1 MTDTDT
7 KLYCIGC
14 GPGDPDLLTLKAI
27 DIIKNADVIY
37 APTARE
43 GKPSFALSIVE
54 RFLNKDTEINQLV
67 FPMIKDFDKLK
78 ENWKNNAM
86 EITNSIRNG
95 KKTVYLTVG
104 DPSLYST
111 WIYVYREII
120 NNHKDIK
127 VEIIP
132 GITSI
137 FSFSAEI
144 KTPVGEGEEII
155 GIIPACYNL
164 DRLKIAAQCCDT
176 MVFLKDGR
184 YFNKVIEI
192 LADSGF
198 PEDSDVFIAQ
208 EVSTNSE
215 ALQKRKLSELLKN
228 PNENNDKYFSIM
240 IAKKKK

>member
-1 MTDTDT
+1 MAYP

-27 DIIKNADVIY
+27 NLIKNADIIY
-37 APTARE
+37 TPTARE
-43 GKPSFALSIVE
+43 GKPSVALSIVE
-54 RFLNKDTEINQLV
+54 GFLNKDTEIQQLV
-67 FPMIKDFDKLK
+67 FPMIKDFNKLK
-78 ENWKNNAM
+78 ENWKDNTK

-95 KKTVYLTVG
+95 KRAIYLTVG

-111 WIYVYREII
+111 WIYIYREIT
-120 NNHKDIK
+120 NAHKDIE
-127 VEIIP
+127 VEVIP

-144 KTPVGEGEEII
+144 KTPIGEGEEII

-164 DRLKIAAQCCDT
+164 DRLKTAAQCCDT
-176 MVFLKDGR
+176 LIFLKDGR
-184 YFNKVIEI
+184 YFNSVLEI
-192 LADSGF
+192 LMESGF
-198 PEDSDVFIAQ
+198 PGESDIFIAQ
-208 EVSTNSE
+208 DVSTNSE
-215 ALQKRKLSELLKN
+215 ALQKKKLSELLRN

>member
-1 MTDTDT
+1 MAYP

-27 DIIKNADVIY
+27 NIIKNADIIY
-37 APTARE
+37 TPTARE
-43 GKPSFALSIVE
+43 GKPSVALSIVE
-54 RFLNKDTEINQLV
+54 RFLNKDTEIQQLV
-67 FPMIKDFDKLK
+67 FPMIKDFNKLK
-78 ENWKNNAM
+78 ENWKDNTK

-95 KKTVYLTVG
+95 KRAIYLTVG

-111 WIYVYREII
+111 WIYIYREIT
-120 NNHKDIK
+120 NAHKDIE
-127 VEIIP
+127 VEVIP

-144 KTPVGEGEEII
+144 KTPIGEGEEII

-164 DRLKIAAQCCDT
+164 DRLKTAAQCCDT
-176 MVFLKDGR
+176 LIFLKDGR
-184 YFNKVIEI
+184 YFNSVLEI
-192 LADSGF
+192 LMESGF
-198 PEDSDVFIAQ
+198 PGESDIFIAQ
-208 EVSTNSE
+208 DVSTNSE
-215 ALQKRKLSELLKN
+215 ALQKKKLSELLRN

>member
-1 MTDTDT
+1 MAYP

-27 DIIKNADVIY
+27 NIIKNADIVY
-37 APTARE
+37 TPTARE
-43 GKPSFALSIVE
+43 GKPSVALSIVE
-54 RFLNKDTEINQLV
+54 GFLNKDTEIQQLV
-67 FPMIKDFDKLK
+67 FPMIKDFNKLK
-78 ENWKNNAM
+78 ENWKDNTK

-95 KKTVYLTVG
+95 KRAIYLTVG

-111 WIYVYREII
+111 WIYIYREIT
-120 NNHKDIK
+120 NAHKDIE
-127 VEIIP
+127 VEVIP

-144 KTPVGEGEEII
+144 KTPIGEGEEII

-164 DRLKIAAQCCDT
+164 DRLKTAAQCCDT
-176 MVFLKDGR
+176 LIFLKDGR
-184 YFNKVIEI
+184 YFNSVLEI
-192 LADSGF
+192 LMESGF
-198 PEDSDVFIAQ
+198 PGESEIFIAQ
-208 EVSTNSE
+208 DVSTNSE
-215 ALQKRKLSELLKN
+215 ALQKKKLSELLRN

>member
-1 MTDTDT
+1 MTNP

-27 DIIKNADVIY
+27 NIIKNADIIY
-37 APTARE
+37 TPTARE
-43 GKPSFALSIVE
+43 GKPSVALSIVE
-54 RFLNKDTEINQLV
+54 KFLNKDTVIHQLI
-67 FPMIKDFDKLK
+67 FPMIKDFNNLK
-78 ENWKNNAM
+78 ENWKNNTI
-86 EITNSIRNG
+86 EITNSIREG

-111 WIYVYREII
+111 WIYIYKEII
-120 NNHKDIK
+120 KEHKDIE
-127 VEIIP
+127 VEIVP

-144 KTPVGEGEEII
+144 KTPIGEGEEII

-176 MVFLKDGR
+176 LVFLKDGR
-184 YFNKVIEI
+184 HFNNVIEI
-192 LADSGF
+192 LMNSGF
-198 PEDSDVFIAQ
+198 PEDSDIFIAQ
-208 EVSTNSE
+208 DVSTNSE
-215 ALQKRKLSELLKN
+215 ALQKRKLSEIARN

>member
-1 MTDTDT
+1 MAYP

-27 DIIKNADVIY
+27 NIIRNADIIY
-37 APTARE
+37 TPTARE
-43 GKPSFALSIVE
+43 GKPSVALSIVE
-54 RFLNKDTEINQLV
+54 GFLNKDTEIQQLV
-67 FPMIKDFDKLK
+67 FPMIKDFNKLK
-78 ENWKNNAM
+78 ENWKDNTK

-95 KKTVYLTVG
+95 KRAIYLTVG

-111 WIYVYREII
+111 WIYIYREIT
-120 NNHKDIK
+120 NAHKDIE
-127 VEIIP
+127 VEVIP

-144 KTPVGEGEEII
+144 KTPIGEGEEII

-164 DRLKIAAQCCDT
+164 DRLKTAAKCCDT
-176 MVFLKDGR
+176 LIFLKDGR
-184 YFNKVIEI
+184 YFNSVLEI
-192 LADSGF
+192 LMESGF
-198 PEDSDVFIAQ
+198 PGESDIFIAQ
-208 EVSTNSE
+208 DVSTNSE
-215 ALQKRKLSELLKN
+215 ALQKKKLSELLRN

>member
-1 MTDTDT
+1 MLNP

-27 DIIKNADVIY
+27 NILKSADVVY
-37 APTARE
+37 TPTARE
-43 GKPSFALSIVE
+43 GKPSVALSIVQK
-54 RFLNKDTEINQLV
+54 FLNRDSKINQLV
-67 FPMIKDFDKLK
+67 FPMIKDFSKLK
-78 ENWKNNAM
+78 ETWRNNAV
-86 EITNSIRNG
+86 EIADSVRKG

-111 WIYVYREII
+111 WIYVYRELI
-120 NNHKDIK
+120 NTHKDIEI
-127 VEIIP
+127 EIIP

-144 KTPVGEGEEII
+144 KTPIGEGEDII

-164 DRLKIAAQCCDT
+164 DRLKIAAKCCDT
-176 MVFLKDGR
+176 LIFLKDGR
-184 YFNKVIEI
+184 HFNNVIDI
-192 LADSGF
+192 LMNSGF

-208 EVSTNSE
+208 EVSTNE
-215 ALQKRKLSELLKN
+215 ETLQNRKLSDLSKN

>member
-27 DIIKNADVIY
+27 NIIKNADAIY
-37 APTARE
+37 TPTARE

-78 ENWKNNAM
+78 ENWKNNAI

-111 WIYVYREII
+111 WIYIYREII

-127 VEIIP
+127 VEIVP

-155 GIIPACYNL
+155 GIIPACYSL

-176 MVFLKDGR
+176 HGIPKRWKVF
-184 YFNKVIEI
+184 
-192 LADSGF
+192 
-198 PEDSDVFIAQ
+198 
-208 EVSTNSE
+208 
-215 ALQKRKLSELLKN
+215 
-228 PNENNDKYFSIM
+228 
-240 IAKKKK
+240 

>member
-1 MTDTDT
+1 MAYP

-27 DIIKNADVIY
+27 NIIKNADIIY
-37 APTARE
+37 TPTARE
-43 GKPSFALSIVE
+43 GKPSVALSIVE
-54 RFLNKDTEINQLV
+54 RFLNKDTEIQQLV
-67 FPMIKDFDKLK
+67 FPMIKDFNKLK
-78 ENWKNNAM
+78 ENWKDNAK

-95 KKTVYLTVG
+95 KRAIYLTVG

-111 WIYVYREII
+111 WIYIYREIT
-120 NNHKDIK
+120 NAHKDIE
-127 VEIIP
+127 VEVIP

-144 KTPVGEGEEII
+144 KTPIGEGEEII

-164 DRLKIAAQCCDT
+164 DRLKTAAQCCDT
-176 MVFLKDGR
+176 LIFLKDGR
-184 YFNKVIEI
+184 YFNSVLEI
-192 LADSGF
+192 LMESGF
-198 PEDSDVFIAQ
+198 PGESDIFIAQ
-208 EVSTNSE
+208 DVSTNSE
-215 ALQKRKLSELLKN
+215 ALQKKKLAELLRN

>member
-1 MTDTDT
+1 MIHS

-27 DIIKNADVIY
+27 NLIKNADIIY
-37 APTARE
+37 TPTARE
-43 GKPSFALSIVE
+43 GKPSVALSIVE
-54 RFLNKDTEINQLV
+54 KFINKGTEIHQLI
-67 FPMIKDFDKLK
+67 FPMVKDFSKLK
-78 ENWKNNAM
+78 ENWKNNTL

-111 WIYVYREII
+111 WIYIYKELIEK
-120 NNHKDIK
+120 HKDIE
-127 VEIIP
+127 VEIVP

-144 KTPVGEGEEII
+144 KTPIGEGEEII
-155 GIIPACYNL
+155 GIVPACYDL
-164 DRLKIAAQCCDT
+164 ERLKIAAKCCDT
-176 MVFLKDGR
+176 LIFLKDGR
-184 YFNKVIEI
+184 YFNSVIETLI
-192 LADSGF
+192 TSGF
-198 PEDSDVFIAQ
+198 PEDSDIFIAQ
-208 EVSTNSE
+208 DVSTSGE
-215 ALQKRKLSELLKN
+215 ALQNRKLSDLSKN

>member
-1 MTDTDT
+1 MTNP

-27 DIIKNADVIY
+27 NIIKNADIIY
-37 APTARE
+37 TPTARE
-43 GKPSFALSIVE
+43 GKPSVALSIVE
-54 RFLNKDTEINQLV
+54 KFLNKDTVIHQLI
-67 FPMIKDFDKLK
+67 FPMIKDFNNLK
-78 ENWKNNAM
+78 ENWKNNTI
-86 EITNSIRNG
+86 EITNSIREG

-111 WIYVYREII
+111 WIYIYKEIVKE
-120 NNHKDIK
+120 HKDIE
-127 VEIIP
+127 VEIVP

-144 KTPVGEGEEII
+144 KTPIGEGEEII

-176 MVFLKDGR
+176 LVFLKDGR
-184 YFNKVIEI
+184 HFNNVIEI
-192 LADSGF
+192 FMTSGF
-198 PEDSDVFIAQ
+198 PEDSDIFIAQ
-208 EVSTNSE
+208 DVSTNSE
-215 ALQKRKLSELLKN
+215 ALQKRKLSEISRN

>member
-1 MTDTDT
+1 MIHS

-27 DIIKNADVIY
+27 NIIKNADIIY
-37 APTARE
+37 TPTARE
-43 GKPSFALSIVE
+43 GKPSVALSIVKK
-54 RFLNKDTEINQLV
+54 FINKGTEVRQLI
-67 FPMIKDFDKLK
+67 FPMIKDFSKLR
-78 ENWKNNAM
+78 ENWKNNAL

-111 WIYVYREII
+111 WIYIYKELIDK
-120 NNHKDIK
+120 HKDIE

-144 KTPVGEGEEII
+144 KTPIGEGEEII
-155 GIIPACYNL
+155 GIVPACYDL
-164 DRLKIAAQCCDT
+164 ERLKIAATCCDT
-176 MVFLKDGR
+176 LVFLKDGR
-184 YFNKVIEI
+184 YFNSVIETLI
-192 LADSGF
+192 TSDF
-198 PEDSDVFIAQ
+198 PEDSDIFIAQ
-208 EVSTNSE
+208 DVSTSGE
-215 ALQKRKLSELLKN
+215 ALQKRKLSDLSKN